1 MAYIGR
7 NPAIGTQ
14 KVLDSLESQFNG
26 VLTTFDLR
34 YGTNTIYPPIASALI
49 VSLGGVLQEP
59 GEAYTVASDTITFAT
74 APPAGADCWIL
85 LYTEFGGA
93 AGATANLTV
102 SNNLTIG
109 NKLYGPANFVID
121 PAAIGDDT
129 GTVEIKG
136 NLTVQGTTTTINST
150 TVDLDHLSLGDGE
163 IANFGDSN
171 DLQIYHTAG
180 TESVIHDNGTGP
192 LKIRTN
198 KLEIKNSTD
207 SVTMAEFLS
216 GTNGVSLYYDNSQ
229 KFETTASG
237 AKVSGTLHIFEN
249 QATLL
254 KLERDG
260 IANAGI
266 RYENDTSQMFAGL
279 STNAEFFGI
288 GTSENIGSSATQ
300 LVVRRTTGY
309 VGIGN
314 TDPISKLEV
323 VGDITIT
330 NGTQNNAIRTNSDGQ
345 LQFLRNA
352 PTNNTVAITID
363 DETGYVGIGTDSPVN
378 LLQLKTGDFTLD
390 NNTYIGFN
398 IYNDGSWKQVGQ
410 GNGAVLKHHV
420 THGFQIYTGADSGNG
435 AGGAANIG
443 AKFTVADTGNV
454 GVGVSGPDRK
464 LHVEGDI
471 KAQAGAIILSE
482 AGPSNIDH
490 IWSDDAS
497 EFGTAGSF
505 IFSHDTTYKS
515 TASLSNVKVGHV
527 YVDNGDLGT
536 SAGNTQ
542 DLARFYANNGNATSI
557 RLQAKRKVAGTA
569 WESASMKIFCNTDA
583 TEQGYIEFNPQTTV
597 VGDGNYDVA
606 IGSNNGEIA
615 RFTTEGNV
623 GIGTTNPSTKLAVHG
638 TGTVASFGNLAS
650 GSVDQIDIIAT
661 ADYPTIQCPSSAD
674 TLQIASLG
682 NVQIA
687 IDSNNNSTQHFRIV
701 HGGKDAGGSE
711 IFKIDEAGNFKVS
724 QANPSWTS
732 STNHPILMW
741 DFKSGVGDIMYMASG
756 GNTPIINQM
765 ALVISDGHGFKV
777 GRSGWDGSDPDI
789 SSSNEFFRIT
799 NAGNVGI
806 GTVSTTKKLHVA
818 QESTDTYGTGVAKFT
833 YTDTNNVDNL
843 GPPGLHFDAE
853 FKPGHSY
860 FKSFVT
866 SNSTDFLI
874 VDQDNSST
882 RAAFAV
888 EGAGGSNKVLYAMSN
903 GNVGIGTNDPATL
916 LDVRGGNESA
926 VTVGTTSQIYG
937 RLYGSPTLT
946 FVGAYNGADLSFS
959 TSSSTSYSSKMII
972 KNGGNV
978 GIGTA
983 TPAYKLEVEGDIKV
997 GELGTLWFSDVAG
1010 SVEKIVG
1017 TEGGLEIYADVDVNF
1032 FESDTNV
1039 RKFTVDV
1046 NNGQLD
1052 LGDNLDT
1059 TTAQVHFDYHDT
1071 SYINGSLFG
1080 LGTTSPAANLQVE
1093 YGTGSNASATIRIG
1107 TANDL
1112 NIDRVYSLGWGDPSV
1127 TNMGMGPYSTTR
1139 GIFGSRHGLGIH
1151 VNPNDEFSVRSSGWE
1166 KLFGV
1171 EGGTGR
1177 GHFKGNV
1184 GIGTTDPQEKLHVEG
1199 NVNING
1205 GVLTSMLTAT
1215 IADDAYLDVVMPV
1228 KGGIIAITSFTT
1240 YDAYPQPNGTGLIY
1254 YDAGASRNS
1263 SVMVD
1268 VSNTLATS
1276 NNTATTV
1283 GTFTDGKTTIVMV
1296 NTTGTIRI
1304 WNRMGATRQYKI
1316 TLL

>member
-109 NKLYGPANFVID
+109 NELYGPANFVID

-216 GTNGVSLYYDNSQ
+216 GTNGVSLYYNNS
-229 KFETTASG
+229 KKIETTSTG

-254 KLERDG
+254 TLERDG
-260 IANAGI
+260 IANAVI

-288 GTSENIGSSATQ
+288 GPSENIGSSATQ

-410 GNGAVLKHHV
+410 GNGAALKHHV

-557 RLQAKRKVAGTA
+557 RLQAKRKVAGTN
-569 WESASMKIFCNTDA
+569 WTSASMKIFCNTDA

-623 GIGTTNPSTKLAVHG
+623 GIGTTNPPTKLAVHG
-638 TGTVASFGNLAS
+638 TGTVASFGNLTS
-650 GSVDQIDIIAT
+650 GSVDQIDILAT
-661 ADYPTIQCPSSAD
+661 ANYPTLQCPSSSD

-799 NAGNVGI
+799 
-806 GTVSTTKKLHVA
+806 TT
-818 QESTDTYGTGVAKFT
+818 
-833 YTDTNNVDNL
+833 
-843 GPPGLHFDAE
+843 
-853 FKPGHSY
+853 
-860 FKSFVT
+860 
-866 SNSTDFLI
+866 
-874 VDQDNSST
+874 
-882 RAAFAV
+882 
-888 EGAGGSNKVLYAMSN
+888 
-903 GNVGIGTNDPATL
+903 GNVGIGTNDPQAK
-916 LDVRGGNESA
+916 LDVSGTILTETVNYGNNQDLPYLIA
-926 VTVGTTSQIYG
+926 GTTSYTGATTNWGTYG
-937 RLYGSPTLT
+937 FQHRFKSNAGGTSRVTIDT
-946 FVGAYNGADLSFS
+946 QNGEVFCVNTA
-959 TSSSTSYSSKMII
+959 
-972 KNGGNV
+972 GRV

-983 TPAYKLEVEGDIKV
+983 SPAYKLEVEGDIKV

-1032 FESDTNV
+1032 FESDTSV

-1046 NNGQLD
+1046 NDGQLD

-1151 VNPNDEFSVRSSGWE
+1151 VNPNDEFSVRSNGWE

-1171 EGGTGR
+1171 EGDTGR